1 MYPATIKFINL
12 GDHFHLPKEQTEG
25 FTQLQEK
32 ISRGLRN
39 TQLRD
44 VPGFLDVVVT
54 KFYRWDGFR
63 AISIKNSSGEKSYP
77 ASVCGQF

>member
-1 MYPATIKFINL
+1 MSNINL
-12 GDHFHLPKEQTEG
+12 QQSLDE

-54 KFYRWDGFR
+54 KFYR
-63 AISIKNSSGEKSYP
+63 
-77 ASVCGQF
+77 